1 MSRKPSM
8 TAPTRGGI
16 SRTASSASI
25 AMPPPSRIPNR
36 PPSVISQSTAS
47 QSQKDHDGSESRS
60 SSPSRRRKASAQ
72 SIKGKEPLRTNE
84 DGEINI
90 QVVVRCR
97 GRSSQEVQAAS
108 PIITST
114 SGAISKSI
122 TVETTPVISSS
133 LASFTTASSYGGSH
147 QPMTKTYPFD
157 KVFGP
162 EADQTMIFNEVADGM
177 LDEVLAGYNCTIFA
191 YGQTGTGKT
200 YTMQGDLE
208 LTPLA
213 APKSTA
219 GIVPRV
225 LHRLFSL
232 LDASSSTEF
241 SVKCSYVELY
251 NEELRDLLA
260 ADYKGEATTASNGG
274 LKLYEDGKKGV
285 NIQGLEE
292 TGVRSLKEALNLLDK
307 GVKRRQTAETKMNT
321 ESSRSHTIFSIT
333 VHVKENN
340 VSRGGEDMLRIG
352 KFNLV
357 DLAGSEAIGRS
368 GATDKRAREA
378 GMINQS
384 LLTLGRVI
392 SALVEKGSHIPYR
405 ESKLTR
411 LLQDSLGGRTKTCIV
426 ATVSPTRSNMEETLS
441 TLDYAIRAKSIR
453 NRPEVNAHLTKA
465 GLLKEYTGD
474 IERLKNEL
482 MAAREKNGIYI
493 PEEQWQEMQDSQIR
507 MKSDYEEAKLK
518 AGIIEVEL
526 VTIKKEFDE
535 VTSRFIT
542 TSEELVQAKEAER
555 QLTELLEETKVD
567 LEKVRVELEEE
578 SVISKAYQTGEE
590 RINGVASGLKRTAE
604 ESVGDV
610 GGLFDKLARKA
621 KVLGSNADTATKF
634 GGNLQGLSQDLRGG
648 LAHLEDVHEGLG
660 KDIKAKM
667 ETFAQR
673 GQEMS
678 EVDLQSLDKSFS
690 IFNDLAKKLAAS
702 TEKGQKE
709 TAEASKAILAVQAEV
724 QSNVRD
730 WAQQISERSKNMI
743 DEVLEYQEEHLTTV
757 ASVLGSTA
765 DLVDS
770 VISTTLSHLQ
780 ETSAAALKSKD
791 IAVQASSKE
800 ISRLTA
806 QNTLLVNL
814 LAEEKAKSAALRT
827 ELIGNLTRMIEGFTQ
842 QQDDSW
848 SNAIAR
854 VTTEN
859 DVAVDEMKLFSD
871 TVEDEHLAEAARSQ
885 ALEKKMG
892 LSKQGGLDQRELGQQ
907 SLNNV
912 RHNLRSKLSEY
923 GVETSTRAETHV
935 QLVDG
940 QFEKLG
946 KSAMGVSSKANA
958 RGTKNTDILM
968 AISNGVE
975 QTHESSK
982 LRLSRLSEEIGD
994 LSSTLLA
1001 SSSTASASFA
1011 QSSQSASNTLQRIMD
1026 TTGTF
1031 LENGIQEDLPT
1042 GITPKKKSWNIPS
1055 KWERTG
1061 TREAVLANWRKRQSS
1076 PSASVVTGDIDQ
1088 LQPVGSSDPSLGSDV
1103 QPGSEQFQDSDQY
1116 RYQDQNGVAESTA
1129 VSGPG
1134 QDPTSPRESIH
1145 STTTSMVVSASA
1157 GSTAASASVPV
1168 PLQTRSIPTATIGT
1182 GLKFPSGGALGGKGK
1197 SLTATAGG
1205 KKLNGNGNANGLMEE
1220 KERPNVVVLGEGVGV
1235 NVPRRTR
1242 RN

>member
-1 MSRKPSM
+1 MSRKPTS
-8 TAPTRGGI
+8 TRGTI
-16 SRTASSASI
+16 PRTASSASI
-25 AMPPPSRIPNR
+25 SMPPPSRIPNR
-36 PPSVISQSTAS
+36 PASVMSQTGTSHKDNEGTA
-47 QSQKDHDGSESRS
+47 SRS
-60 SSPSRRRKASAQ
+60 SSPSRKRTPSGQ
-72 SIKGKEPLRTNE
+72 SIKGKESAKTNG

-97 GRSSQEVQAAS
+97 GRSPQEVSAAS

-114 SGAISKSI
+114 SGALSKTI

-177 LDEVLAGYNCTIFA
+177 LNEVLAGYNCTIFA

-213 APKSTA
+213 APKTTA

-232 LDASSSTEF
+232 LDASKNTEF

-260 ADYKGEATTASNGG
+260 VDYKGEITTANHGG

-292 TGVRSLKEALNLLDK
+292 AGARNLKEALNILEK

-333 VHVKENN
+333 VHVKETSI
-340 VSRGGEDMLRIG
+340 SRGGEDMLRIG

-411 LLQDSLGGRTKTCIV
+411 LLQDSLGGTTKTCIV

-482 MAAREKNGIYI
+482 MAAREKNGVYI
-493 PEEQWQEMQDSQIR
+493 PEEQWLEMQETQSRQ
-507 MKSDYEEAKLK
+507 KSDYEEAKLR

-535 VTSRFIT
+535 VTARFIC
-542 TSEELVQAKEAER
+542 TSEELVQVREAER
-555 QLTELLEETKVD
+555 QLTELLEETKLD

-578 SVISKAYQTGEE
+578 SVIAKAYQKGEE
-590 RINGVASGLKRTAE
+590 RLDGVASELKRTVE
-604 ESVGDV
+604 QSVGDV

-621 KVLGSNADTATKF
+621 KVLGSNADSATKF
-634 GGNLQGLSQDLRGG
+634 GGELEGLSNDLRGG
-648 LAHLEDVHEGLG
+648 LASLQDVHEGLG
-660 KDIKAKM
+660 KDIKLKM
-667 ETFAQR
+667 ENFALR

-678 EVDLQSLDKSFS
+678 NGDLQSLDQSFS
-690 IFNDLAKKLAAS
+690 AFSDLAKRLSAS
-702 TEKGQKE
+702 NDKGQKE
-709 TAEASKAILAVQAEV
+709 SAETSKAILAVQAEV
-724 QSNVRD
+724 QTNIQE
-730 WAQQISERSKNMI
+730 WAEAIRTRSQGMVN
-743 DEVLEYQEEHLTTV
+743 EVLEYQEEHLNTV

-780 ETSAAALKSKD
+780 YASNEATKSRNL
-791 IAVQASSKE
+791 VLNASSTE
-800 ISRLTA
+800 VSRLTA
-806 QNTLLVNL
+806 QNTLLIDL
-814 LAEEKAKSAALRT
+814 LVEEKAKSAALRT
-827 ELIGNLTRMIEGFTQ
+827 ELIGNLTKMIEGFIQ
-842 QQDDSW
+842 QQDQSW
-848 SNAIAR
+848 TDAIGR
-854 VTTEN
+854 VTVEN
-859 DVAVDEMKLFSD
+859 NVAVTGMQEFSEVVASAYHTGDMKRREIED
-871 TVEDEHLAEAARSQ
+871 TMRMN
-885 ALEKKMG
+885 LE
-892 LSKQGGLDQRELGQQ
+892 GGTQQRDLGQKA
-907 SLNNV
+907 LDNV
-912 RHNLRSKLSEY
+912 KSNLRTKLSEY
-923 GVETSTRAETHV
+923 GTETSTQAESHV
-935 QLVDG
+935 KVIDK
-940 QFEKLG
+940 QFERLG
-946 KSAMGVSSKANA
+946 KSASAVFSKSSS
-958 RGTKNTDILM
+958 RGKKNSDLLA
-968 AISNGVE
+968 AISNNIS
-975 QTHESSK
+975 QTHETSRSR
-982 LRLSRLSEEIGD
+982 LDRLSSEIEE
-994 LSSTLLA
+994 LSSTLLT

-1011 QSSQSASNTLQRIMD
+1011 QSSKSATNTLQRIMD
-1026 TTGTF
+1026 TTVNF
-1031 LENGIQEDLPT
+1031 LESGIKEDLPT
-1042 GITPKKKSWNIPS
+1042 GITPKKKNWNIPNG
-1055 KWERTG
+1055 WERTG
-1061 TREAVLANWRKRQSS
+1061 SREAVLANWRKRQSG
-1076 PSASVVTGDIDQ
+1076 AIVDQDEDDQRYQVVQPNQINLLESRNESIDQ
-1088 LQPVGSSDPSLGSDV
+1088 LNDDQHEVENMPQDDLVSSRESLIQIPDSDCRESSDKLSIPIQSKLIPVQSLR
-1103 QPGSEQFQDSDQY
+1103 QP
-1116 RYQDQNGVAESTA
+1116 
-1129 VSGPG
+1129 
-1134 QDPTSPRESIH
+1134 
-1145 STTTSMVVSASA
+1145 STTSNL
-1157 GSTAASASVPV
+1157 P
-1168 PLQTRSIPTATIGT
+1168 I
-1182 GLKFPSGGALGGKGK
+1182 KGK
-1197 SLTATAGG
+1197 PINS
-1205 KKLNGNGNANGLMEE
+1205 KKLNGFNMGAQE
-1220 KERPNVVVLGEGVGV
+1220 ERPNVVVLGEGVGV
-1235 NVPRRTR
+1235 NVPRRAGR
-1242 RN
+1242 R